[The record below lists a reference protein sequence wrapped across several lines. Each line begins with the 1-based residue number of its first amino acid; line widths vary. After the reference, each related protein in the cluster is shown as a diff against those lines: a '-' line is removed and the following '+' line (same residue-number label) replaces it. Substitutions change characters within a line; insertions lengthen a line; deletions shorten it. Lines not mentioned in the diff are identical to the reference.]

1 MADALDRRLDGPASP
16 LRPILVLSFS
26 DLANDPRVSRQV
38 ALLAGRMPVTAAGF
52 TRPLVEG
59 ADYVHLPRLRRSVAH
74 RALAV
79 AWLKLGRFEQFY
91 WSSPTIR
98 HAYEKLKE
106 RGFSLIL
113 ANDLNALPL
122 ACGLKPPG
130 GVIFD
135 AHEYSPR
142 ELEDRL
148 SWRFLY
154 QGYNDYVCRRYLPA
168 TAGMLTVCQSIAD
181 EYRNNYGV
189 SPEVLFSA
197 PPYQNLEPRALAPG
211 TIRMIH
217 HGGGIPSRKIEL
229 MIDTMRHLDDRFR
242 LDLMLVP
249 GDVGYIRRL
258 EVLVARDSR
267 VRILAPVPMPD
278 LPRHL
283 NQYDIGLFLLPPT
296 NFNYRY
302 ALPNKLFEFIQARLA
317 VAIGPSP
324 EMARLVRQY
333 DCGIVSDEFSPRSLA
348 RQLDALDGER
358 IGYFKQRSHLAARE
372 LCFEKNSGILLDMIE
387 SLAGKI

>member
-1 MADALDRRLDGPASP
+1 MADAPDRPLAGPI
-16 LRPILVLSFS
+16 LRSGPILVLSFS
-26 DLANDPRVSRQV
+26 DLAIDPRVSRQV
-38 ALLAGRMPVTAAGF
+38 ALLAARFPVTAAGF

-59 ADYVHLPRLRRSVAH
+59 AEYVHLPRLRHSAAH

-79 AWLKLGRFEQFY
+79 AMLKLGSFERYY

-98 HAYEKLKE
+98 HAFETL
-106 RGFSLIL
+106 RDRSFGLIL
-113 ANDLNALPL
+113 ANDLTALPL
-122 ACGLKPPG
+122 ACGLKPRC

-142 ELEDRL
+142 ELEDRFY
-148 SWRFLY
+148 WRFLFRR
-154 QGYNDYVCRRYLPA
+154 YNHYLCRRYLPA

-189 SPEVLFSA
+189 SSEVLFSA
-197 PPYQNLEPRALAPG
+197 PPYQNLEPGTTLPG

-217 HGGGIPSRKIEL
+217 HGGAIPSRKIEL
-229 MIDTMRHLDDRFR
+229 MIDTMKYLDGRFR

-249 GDVGYIRRL
+249 GDTGYIRRL
-258 EVLVARDSR
+258 ERLATKYSR
-267 VRILAPVPMPD
+267 VRIVAPVPMQE

-283 NQYDIGLFLLPPT
+283 NRYDIGLFLLPPT

-302 ALPNKLFEFIQARLA
+302 ALPNKFFEFIQARLA

-333 DCGIVSDEFSPRSLA
+333 NCGVVAEEFTPRSLA
-348 RQLDALDGER
+348 SQLNALSHWQIDR
-358 IGYFKQRSHLAARE
+358 FKQESHKAAKD
-372 LCFEKNSGILLDMIE
+372 LSFEKNSAVLLNIIDN
-387 SLAGKI
+387 LLGKC